1 MATRKEKQPVETAEV
16 EAPKVEKA
24 SKPEKQVK
32 EQPATLS
39 GYVHIDVFLDTAG
52 VIFNLHPYQQA
63 GFKAFMTGRH
73 YQKRDTDFI
82 PYLEEYLGKEVK

>member
-1 MATRKEKQPVETAEV
+1 MATRKKEPVETAKV
-16 EAPKVEKA
+16 EETKVEKA

-39 GYVHIDVFLDTAG
+39 GYVHIDAFLDTAG

-63 GFKAFMTGRH
+63 GFKAFMSGRH